1 MSWFDYARLRPASR
15 GEPRRAHHDIPFMKN
30 NFWKK
35 LKKPIIAL
43 APMAGIND
51 SAFRQL
57 CKKYGADVV
66 YSEMVSVDGLFYG
79 SAKTFELMK
88 FAKKEKP
95 IVIQLFGCKPELFAK
110 AAKEVEK
117 IGADG
122 VDINFGCPAP
132 KIYKIM
138 GGVRLMRDLELCYEI
153 VKATIEATKLPV
165 SIKIRTSIGKVTA
178 LDLVNKVKD
187 LPISAIMVHGRS
199 FEQAFRGE
207 ADLEAIKSVKKAF
220 KGIVLG
226 NGGIY
231 TPEQASHMLVQT
243 GADGIGLA
251 QGVLGKPWL
260 FKQVKDYLKSGKYKE
275 LNMAQ
280 IKKAALDH
288 AALNY
293 KLKGKTGILEM
304 RKHLAWYF
312 KGFPGA
318 SDLRKKLVQVETIK
332 EIKAILGK

>member
-1 MSWFDYARLRPASR
+1 MTFAS
-15 GEPRRAHHDIPFMKN
+15 MKS
-30 NFWKK
+30 FWLK

-51 SAFRQL
+51 MAFRQL

-66 YSEMVSVDGLFYG
+66 YSEMVSVDGLFYN
-79 SAKTFELMK
+79 SAKTFDLIK
-88 FAKKEKP
+88 FNKKEKP
-95 IVIQLFGCKPELFAK
+95 IVIQLFGNKPELFAK
-110 AAKEVEK
+110 AAQEVEK

-138 GGVRLMRDLELCYEI
+138 GGVRLMRDLNLCYEI
-153 VKATIEATKLPV
+153 VKATCEAVKIPV
-165 SIKIRTSIGKVTA
+165 SIKIRTSIGKVTG

-207 ADLEAIKSVKKAF
+207 ADLEAIKSIKQAF
-220 KGIVLG
+220 GGVVLG
-226 NGGIY
+226 NGGIHN
-231 TPEQASHMLVQT
+231 PEQAKAMLDKT
-243 GADGIGLA
+243 GANGIGLA

-260 FKQVKDYLKSGKYKE
+260 FKQVKDYLKTGKYKE
-275 LNMAQ
+275 YNLTQ
-280 IKKAALDH
+280 IKKVAIGH

-312 KGFPGA
+312 KGFPNA
-318 SDLRKKLVQVETIK
+318 SELRKRLVQVETLK
-332 EIKAILGK
+332 EIREILK

>member
-1 MSWFDYARLRPASR
+1 
-15 GEPRRAHHDIPFMKN
+15 MKN
-30 NFWKK
+30 FWTK

-43 APMAGIND
+43 APMAGVAD

-79 SAKTFELMK
+79 SAKTFNLMK
-88 FAKKEKP
+88 FNKKEKP
-95 IVIQLFGCKPELFAK
+95 IVIQLFGNKPELFSK

-138 GGVRLMRDLELCYEI
+138 GGVRLMRDLDLCYEI
-153 VKATIEATKLPV
+153 VKATCQAVKIPV
-165 SIKIRTSIGKVTA
+165 SIKIRTGIGKVTG

-187 LPISAIMVHGRS
+187 LPLSAIMVHGRS
-199 FEQAFRGE
+199 FEQAFMGS
-207 ADLEAIKSVKKAF
+207 ADLEAIKSIKKAF
-220 KGIVLG
+220 GGVVLG

-231 TPEQASHMLVQT
+231 TPEQAKAMLDET
-243 GADGIGLA
+243 GADGVGLA

-260 FKQVKDYLKSGKYKE
+260 FKHIKEYLKKGKYKE
-275 LNMAQ
+275 FNFTQ
-280 IKKAALDH
+280 IKKVALEH
-288 AALNY
+288 AALNC

-304 RKHLAWYF
+304 RKHLGWYF
-312 KGFPGA
+312 RGFPNA
-318 SDLRKKLVQVETIK
+318 SDLRKKLVRVETLKDIK
-332 EIKAILGK
+332 EILKK

>member
-1 MSWFDYARLRPASR
+1 MDKK
-15 GEPRRAHHDIPFMKN
+15 D
-30 NFWKK
+30 FWTK

-51 SAFRQL
+51 MAFRQL

-66 YSEMVSVDGLFYG
+66 YSEMVSVDGLFYN
-79 SAKTFELMK
+79 SVKTFELMK
-88 FAKKEKP
+88 FKKEEKP
-95 IVIQLFGCKPELFAK
+95 YVVQLFGCKPELFAK
-110 AAKEVEK
+110 AAQEVEK

-138 GGVRLMRDLELCYEI
+138 GGVRLMRDLDLCYEI
-153 VKATIEATKLPV
+153 VKATCEAVKIPV
-165 SIKIRTSIGKVTA
+165 SIKIRTGIGKVTG
-178 LDLVNKVKD
+178 LDLVNRVKD
-187 LPISAIMVHGRS
+187 LPLSAIMVHARS

-207 ADLEAIKSVKKAF
+207 ADLEAIKSIKKAF
-220 KGIVLG
+220 GGIVLG

-231 TPEQASHMLVQT
+231 TPEQANDMLVQT
-243 GADGIGLA
+243 KADGIGLA

-275 LNMAQ
+275 YNLSQ
-280 IKKAALDH
+280 IKKVALEH

-312 KGFPGA
+312 KGFEGA
-318 SDLRKKLVQVETIK
+318 SELRKKLVQVETMKDIK
-332 EIKAILGK
+332 EILEK

>member
-1 MSWFDYARLRPASR
+1 MN
-15 GEPRRAHHDIPFMKN
+15 K
-30 NFWKK
+30 NFWTK
-35 LKKPIIAL
+35 LKKPIIVL

-51 SAFRQL
+51 MAFRQL

-79 SAKTFELMK
+79 SDRTFELMK
-88 FAKKEKP
+88 FNKKEKP

-132 KIYKIM
+132 KIFKITC
-138 GGVRLMRDLELCYEI
+138 GVRLMRDLDLCYEI
-153 VKATIEATKLPV
+153 VKATCNAVKIPV
-165 SIKIRTSIGKVTA
+165 SMKIRTGIGKVTG

-207 ADLEAIKSVKKAF
+207 ADLEAIKRIKQAF
-220 KGIVLG
+220 KGIVLA
-226 NGGIY
+226 NGGIF
-231 TPEQASHMLVQT
+231 TPEQAKAMLAQT

-260 FKQVKDYLKSGKYKE
+260 FKQIKEYLKKGKYKE
-275 LNMAQ
+275 FSFAQ
-280 IKKAALDH
+280 IKKVALEH

-318 SDLRKKLVQVETIK
+318 LDLRKKLVQVETVNDIK
-332 EIKAILGK
+332 IILGK

>member
-1 MSWFDYARLRPASR
+1 
-15 GEPRRAHHDIPFMKN
+15 MKN
-30 NFWKK
+30 FWTK

-51 SAFRQL
+51 IAFRQL

-66 YSEMVSVDGLFYG
+66 YSEMVSVDGLVYG
-79 SAKTFELMK
+79 SVKTFELMK
-88 FAKKEKP
+88 FNKKEKP
-95 IVIQLFGCKPELFAK
+95 YVVQLFGNKPEFFAQ

-117 IGADG
+117 LGADG

-138 GGVRLMRDLELCYEI
+138 GGVRLMRDLDLCYEI
-153 VKATIEATKLPV
+153 VKATCSAVKIPV
-165 SIKIRTSIGKVTA
+165 SIKIRTGIGKTTA
-178 LDLVNKVKD
+178 LDLVNKIKD

-207 ADLEAIKSVKKAF
+207 ADLEAIKSIKKAF
-220 KGIVLG
+220 SGVVLG

-231 TPEQASHMLVQT
+231 TPEQAKAMLEQT

-260 FKQVKDYLKSGKYKE
+260 FKQVKAYLKSGKYKE
-275 LNMAQ
+275 YNFAQ
-280 IKKAALDH
+280 IKKVALEH
-288 AALNY
+288 AVLNY

-312 KGFPGA
+312 KGFPNA
-318 SDLRKKLVQVETIK
+318 SELRKKLVQVETIGD
-332 EIKAILGK
+332 IKKILEM

>member
-1 MSWFDYARLRPASR
+1 
-15 GEPRRAHHDIPFMKN
+15 MKQ
-30 NFWKK
+30 NFWSK

-51 SAFRQL
+51 MSFRQL

-66 YSEMVSVDGLFYG
+66 YSEMVSVDGLFYN

-88 FAKKEKP
+88 FKKKEKP
-95 IVIQLFGCKPELFAK
+95 YVVQLFGNKPELFAQ

-117 IGADG
+117 LGADG

-132 KIYKIM
+132 KIFKITC
-138 GGVRLMRDLELCYEI
+138 GVRLMRDLDLCHEI
-153 VKATIEATKLPV
+153 IKATCEAVKIPV
-165 SIKIRTSIGKVTA
+165 SIKIRTGIGKTSG

-207 ADLEAIKSVKKAF
+207 ADLEAIKAIKKAF
-220 KGIVLG
+220 GGVVLG

-231 TPEQASHMLVQT
+231 TPEQARDMLVQT

-260 FKQVKDYLKSGKYKE
+260 FKQVKTYLKTGKYKE
-275 LNMAQ
+275 CTMTQ
-280 IKKAALDH
+280 IKKVALEH
-288 AALNY
+288 AALNF

-318 SDLRKKLVQVETIK
+318 SDLRKKLVQVETMKEIK
-332 EIKAILGK
+332 EILA

>member
-1 MSWFDYARLRPASR
+1 MTFAS
-15 GEPRRAHHDIPFMKN
+15 MKN
-30 NFWKK
+30 FWIK

-51 SAFRQL
+51 MAFRQL

-66 YSEMVSVDGLFYG
+66 YSEMVSVDGLFYN
-79 SAKTFELMK
+79 SVKTFDLMK
-88 FAKKEKP
+88 FNKKERP
-95 IVIQLFGCKPELFAK
+95 YVVQLFGCKPELFAQ

-117 IGADG
+117 FGADG

-138 GGVRLMRDLELCYEI
+138 GGVRLMRDLDLCYEI
-153 VKATIEATKLPV
+153 VKATCEAVKIPV
-165 SIKIRTSIGKVTA
+165 SIKIRTGIGKITG

-199 FEQAFRGE
+199 FEQAFRGV
-207 ADLEAIKSVKKAF
+207 ADLEAIKAIKQAF
-220 KGIVLG
+220 SGVVLA

-231 TPEQASHMLVQT
+231 TPEQAKDMLAQT

-251 QGVLGKPWL
+251 QGLLGKPWL
-260 FKQVKDYLKSGKYKE
+260 FKQVKDFLKTGKYKE
-275 LNMAQ
+275 YTMTQ
-280 IKKAALDH
+280 IKKAALEH

-293 KLKGKTGILEM
+293 KFKGSTGILEM
-304 RKHLAWYF
+304 RKHLGWYF
-312 KGFPGA
+312 KGFTGA
-318 SDLRKKLVQVETIK
+318 SDLRKKLVRVETIENIK
-332 EIKAILGK
+332 EILE